1 MAKWAEQ
8 EERDLLLGVSIG
20 LPYVEMAEI
29 LDRSISSLYKKV
41 YKLRNSDKVKD
52 TNARY
57 YLSNKYAF
65 TNQARLRDCA
75 HLMILLRMV

>member
-41 YKLRNSDKVKD
+41 YKLKEGE
-52 TNARY
+52 
-57 YLSNKYAF
+57 
-65 TNQARLRDCA
+65 
-75 HLMILLRMV
+75 